1 MLILILEKDREVDSV
16 VLGARVVLEHWVAM
30 AVPEGTDLLA
40 TVAEP
45 VAVHWKSL
53 PAEGFK

>member
-1 MLILILEKDREVDSV
+1 MLILEIACLVEAV
-16 VLGARVVLEHWVAM
+16 VLGAGVVLEHWVAM

-40 TVAEP
+40 TLAEP